1 MRVECV
7 GTERFN
13 WHPYNISGVLTR
25 TLGCASQF
33 VMLVSRLLA
42 ICGVLA
48 PAMVHAL
55 PEVKARGTTISGRD
69 ISSDV
74 EFFGGQTF
82 FLLFVPQSGPNSCL
96 YVGIPFAE
104 PPVGA
109 LRLRPPVLK
118 LRLNTTDFEAG
129 DHGKACI
136 QPVCR
141 RSRSPVVHSLLI
153 STCISLG
160 GQSLQ
165 LSPRIA

>member
-1 MRVECV
+1 M
-7 GTERFN
+7 F
-13 WHPYNISGVLTR
+13 
-25 TLGCASQF
+25 A
-33 VMLVSRLLA
+33 SRLLA

-48 PAMVHAL
+48 PAIVHAL
-55 PEVKARGTTISGRD
+55 PEVKAGGTTISGRD

-74 EFFGGQTF
+74 EFFGGQAF
-82 FLLFVPQSGPNSCL
+82 FLLFVPQSGTDSRL

-118 LRLNTTDFEAG
+118 LQLNTTNFGAG
-129 DHGKACI
+129 DYGKACI

-141 RSRSPVVHSLLI
+141 RSSSPVVHSLLV

-160 GQSLQ
+160 EQILR